1 VGAIA
6 DFLGGPDVVIA
17 IVKVVVAFAALLVA
31 TLLTIW
37 FERKVI
43 ADMQARIGPNRWGPF
58 GVLQTV
64 ADGIKLFFKED
75 VRPRYADRWT
85 YGLAPVMAAVPS
97 FLAFAVI
104 PFGDHVT
111 VGGERVDFIVSDLN
125 IGVLFFLAAGSI
137 GVYGVVLAGWAS
149 GSKYPLLGGIR
160 SSAQLISYEIALG
173 LSLVPI
179 VLVTNSLSTVDI
191 VAAQA
196 GSVGNVDLF
205 DGTFL
210 QGVSELFEVI
220 PNWYIWSQWPAFLLF
235 MIAGI
240 AETNRAPFDLPEA
253 ETELIAGF
261 HTEYSGI
268 RFALFFLG
276 EYIHV
281 VVISAMAVTLFFG
294 GWNGPIVDAFLPWIW
309 PVGWF
314 LMKTIAFVYLFI
326 WLRATLPRLRYDRLM
341 WLGWKRLIPASLL
354 WIMVTAVVNVNPEG
368 VDEQT
373 LRNIRL
379 AVFGALFL
387 LVLFVVAKG
396 DPRLKQVVTPERPRS
411 RRAQK
416 QGVKSGSS

>member
-1 VGAIA
+1 MGAVV
-6 DFLGGPDVVIA
+6 DFIGGPEVLVA
-17 IVKVVVAFAALLVA
+17 IVKVLVAFAGLLLA
-31 TLLTIW
+31 TLLTVW

-58 GVLQTV
+58 GVFQTV

-75 VRPRYADRWT
+75 VRPRDADRWT
-85 YGLAPVMAAVPS
+85 YSLAPVMAMVPS

-104 PFGDHVT
+104 PFGDHVV
-111 VGGERVDFIVSDLN
+111 VGGERIDFIVSDLN
-125 IGVLFFLAAGSI
+125 IGLLFFLAAGSI

-179 VLVTNSLSTVDI
+179 VLVTSSLSTVDI

-205 DGTFL
+205 DNTFL
-210 QGVSELFEVI
+210 QRPSELFEVI

-294 GWNGPIVDAFLPWIW
+294 GWNGPVVEGFLPWLW
-309 PVGWF
+309 PVFWF
-314 LMKTIAFVYLFI
+314 LIKTVAFIYLFI

-341 WLGWKRLIPASLL
+341 WLGWKRLIPVALL

-368 VDEQT
+368 ADEQT
-373 LRNIRL
+373 LRNLRL
-379 AVFGALFL
+379 GVFGALFL
-387 LVLFVVAKG
+387 LVLLVVAKG
-396 DPRLKQVVTPERPRS
+396 DPRLKQIVTPERPR
-411 RRAQK
+411 RRRGTR
-416 QGVKSGSS
+416 GVERGSA

>member
-1 VGAIA
+1 MGAIV
-6 DFLGGPDVVIA
+6 DFLGGPDVLIA
-17 IVKVVVAFAALLVA
+17 IVKVVVAFVALLLA
-31 TLLTIW
+31 TLMTIW

-43 ADMQARIGPNRWGPF
+43 ADMQSRLGPNRWGPF
-58 GVLQTV
+58 GILQAL

-85 YGLAPVMAAVPS
+85 HSLAPVMAAVPS

-104 PFGDHVT
+104 PFGDRVV
-111 VGGERVDFIVSDLN
+111 VGGERIDFIVSDLN

-179 VLVTNSLSTVDI
+179 VLVTSSLSTVDI

-235 MIAGI
+235 MLAGI

-294 GWNGPIVDAFLPWIW
+294 GWNGPVLEGFLPWLW
-309 PVGWF
+309 PVLWF
-314 LMKTIAFVYLFI
+314 MVKTIAFIYLFV

-341 WLGWKRLIPASLL
+341 WLGWKRLIPVALL

-368 VDEQT
+368 VDQQT

-379 AVFGALFL
+379 AVFGGLFL
-387 LVLFVVAKG
+387 LVLFVVARG
-396 DPRLKQVVTPERPRS
+396 DPRLKQVVTPERPRA
-411 RRAQK
+411 RRKATP
-416 QGVKSGSS
+416 GVKNGSA

>member
-1 VGAIA
+1 M
-6 DFLGGPDVVIA
+6 P
-17 IVKVVVAFAALLVA
+17 
-31 TLLTIW
+31 
-37 FERKVI
+37 E
-43 ADMQARIGPNRWGPF
+43 
-58 GVLQTV
+58 
-64 ADGIKLFFKED
+64 
-75 VRPRYADRWT
+75 Y
-85 YGLAPVMAAVPS
+85 
-97 FLAFAVI
+97 
-104 PFGDHVT
+104 
-111 VGGERVDFIVSDLN
+111 
-125 IGVLFFLAAGSI
+125 
-137 GVYGVVLAGWAS
+137 
-149 GSKYPLLGGIR
+149 
-160 SSAQLISYEIALG
+160 
-173 LSLVPI
+173 
-179 VLVTNSLSTVDI
+179 
-191 VAAQA
+191 
-196 GSVGNVDLF
+196 SVGNVDLF

-294 GWNGPIVDAFLPWIW
+294 GWNGPVFDEFLPWLW
-309 PVGWF
+309 PVLWF
-314 LMKTIAFVYLFI
+314 LVKTIAFVYLFI

-341 WLGWKRLIPASLL
+341 WLGWKRLIPAALL

-368 VDEQT
+368 ADEQM

-379 AVFGALFL
+379 GVFGALFL

-396 DPRLKQVVTPERPRS
+396 DPRLKEIVVPERPRS
-411 RRAQK
+411 RRTPK
-416 QGVKSGSS
+416 RKVKSGSA